1 MMAWQQIYQ
10 ARNELKSTKLKLDD
24 IDQTVRQRYDKVV
37 YKMDKTL
44 KTLDKLLGKSD
55 SHDSTAAFLGSHRG
69 DKSNNS
75 DSDSSNDENDSYGN
89 SSITD
94 SDDEHRDKPDYSDT
108 SSDSSTSQNDHKDS
122 DESNN
127 NATPSQV
134 NASHLQLAGLLQI
147 VFYYPFW

>member
-1 MMAWQQIYQ
+1 MAESNISPGQHSNFTQSILACEKLLSKTKITAPKLLIDQIYQ

-89 SSITD
+89 
-94 SDDEHRDKPDYSDT
+94 
-108 SSDSSTSQNDHKDS
+108 
-122 DESNN
+122 
-127 NATPSQV
+127 
-134 NASHLQLAGLLQI
+134 
-147 VFYYPFW
+147 